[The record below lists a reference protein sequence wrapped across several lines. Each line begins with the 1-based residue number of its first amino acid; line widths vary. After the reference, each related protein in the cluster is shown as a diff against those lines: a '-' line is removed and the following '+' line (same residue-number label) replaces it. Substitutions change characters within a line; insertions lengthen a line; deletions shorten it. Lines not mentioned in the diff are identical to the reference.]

1 MWRANFSGF
10 TTLYDPN
17 RVTFINTWMSVDAF
31 QAFFSREELKAAMGD
46 AGVTAP
52 PTFIVAIEA

>member
-1 MWRANFSGF
+1 MSRAKFSGF

-31 QAFFSREELKAAMGD
+31 QAFFSREELKEAMGD

-52 PTFIVAIEA
+52 PTIIVATEA